1 MATEHKYNTTAY
13 GVMEWAKG
21 ELEHVG
27 RIASIKDEGIQ
38 YNYALSTVFG
48 MAHLKDALFQ
58 MVNDPDYEWK
68 KADLLKTHDAVVR
81 TMKHLVKDFGVDL
94 SAVKAFNSRGVLS
107 DLSYLTNTQEG
118 GKRRRRSWSR
128 KGSRKAN
135 RKNKKTRKLYY

>member
-1 MATEHKYNTTAY
+1 MASDHKYDTTVY

-27 RIASIKDEGIQ
+27 RIVSIKDKDIQ

-58 MVNDPDYEWK
+58 MVNDSDYEWK

-94 SAVKAFNSRGVLS
+94 AAVKSFNSRGVLS

-118 GKRRRRSWSR
+118 GRRCW
-128 KGSRKAN
+128 SRKAN
-135 RKNKKTRKLYY
+135 RKNKKTRKLY